1 MRTRATVNV
10 TELLASRTMGRVQ
23 IGIVVL
29 CALAALLDGYDLQVI
44 GLAAPAI
51 ARALRIPMAAM
62 GGVLSAALAG
72 LALGSFGLGM
82 LADRIGRKKVL
93 IAATLCFGV
102 CTLATALAG
111 SLYMLLFARLLTGFG
126 LGGALPSFIAL
137 ASEYTPHDRRA
148 VVVALVWAGF
158 PLGGVIGGLLGSWLM
173 PDPGWQYLFWV
184 GGTAPVLI
192 AALQIAF
199 LPESLGYLIYSG
211 APAERIAALL
221 SRVCGG
227 QISISPQARFI
238 LGEERAAGARVG
250 QLFSQGRAAGTL
262 LLWISCF
269 IAYMQLVTNSAWSPI
284 LLSHVGVPVPR
295 SALAIAAFNFGS
307 LVGTPAA
314 GWLLMRLGS
323 ALLLPLLLAGTVV
336 AYGLVGYSAPSI
348 DIIVLLESLIG
359 LFLGTAT
366 AALIAL
372 SAMFYPAPIRSTGV
386 GWAMGVGRV
395 GSFVGPLI
403 VGALFAGGWTV
414 AAIFALIAAPALVA
428 AVTAGLIPQRDAA
441 SPVRPTSRGVVE

>member
-1 MRTRATVNV
+1 MSATATMNV
-10 TELLASRTMGRVQ
+10 TELLASRTMGRVR

-51 ARALRIPMAAM
+51 AQALRIPMAAM

-72 LALGSFGLGM
+72 LALGSFGLGL

-93 IAATLCFGV
+93 IGATLCFGA

-111 SLYMLLFARLLTGFG
+111 SLYMLLLARLLTGFG

-148 VVVALVWAGF
+148 IVVALVWAGF
-158 PLGGVIGGLLGSWLM
+158 PLGGVVGGLLGSWLM
-173 PDPGWQYLFWV
+173 PTAGWQSLFWI
-184 GGTAPVLI
+184 GGTAPVLV
-192 AALQIAF
+192 AAMQIGF
-199 LPESLGYLIYSG
+199 LPESAGYLVYSG
-211 APAERIAALL
+211 ASSERIAALL
-221 SRVCGG
+221 SRVCGKD
-227 QISISPQARFI
+227 ISPQARFI

-250 QLFSQGRAAGTL
+250 QLFGHGRAGGTL
-262 LLWISCF
+262 LLWVSCF

-307 LVGTPAA
+307 LAGTPAA
-314 GWLLMRLGS
+314 GWLLTRIGG
-323 ALLLPLLLAGTVV
+323 AILLPLLLAGTMV
-336 AYGLVGYSAPSI
+336 AYGLIGYSAPSI
-348 DIIVLLESLIG
+348 DIIVVLESLVG

-372 SAMFYPAPIRSTGV
+372 SATFYPAPIRSTGV

-403 VGALFAGGWTV
+403 VGALFAAGWTV
-414 AAIFALIAAPALVA
+414 AAIFAFIAAPALVA
-428 AVTAGLIPQRDAA
+428 ALTAGFIPQHETA
-441 SPVRPTSRGVVE
+441 SPVPPGGNGVVE